1 MSFAGGKIAMQKSL
15 YITSNGRLRRHE
27 NTLYFEMGDE
37 KKAIDIENVEQIHIF
52 GEVDLNTKAL
62 NYISQYG
69 IVLHFYNYYGF
80 YTGSFLPRKKNV
92 SGDVVVR
99 QALHYLDR
107 EKRIF
112 LAYCFVESAVYH
124 MMRNLR
130 ERKEAEDFLVAIE
143 NEWERGRFNISNITE
158 LMGLEGRIRN
168 IYYQSFNQFLPEDF
182 SMEKR
187 EKRPPTNPI
196 NALISF
202 GNSLIYSHTLSQI
215 YQTQLDP
222 SISFLHEPSEKRF
235 SLSLDISEI
244 FKPLIVDTV
253 IFKLLNN
260 HQLKLEH
267 FDEDLNYCYLN
278 QEGKK
283 IFLKEFQNKLETT
296 VRHRQLNR
304 NVSYKGF
311 IRLECYKLIK
321 HFIGDQVYSPLK
333 AWW

>member
-1 MSFAGGKIAMQKSL
+1 M
-15 YITSNGRLRRHE
+15 
-27 NTLYFEMGDE
+27 E
-37 KKAIDIENVEQIHIF
+37 KRSIDIENVEQIHIF

-80 YTGSFLPRKKNV
+80 YAGSFLPRKKNV

-107 EKRIF
+107 EKRLF

-130 ERKEAEDFLVAIE
+130 ERKEAEAFLIAIE
-143 NEWERGRFNISNITE
+143 DEWEKGRFNISSIAE

-168 IYYQSFNQFLPEDF
+168 IYYQSFNWFLPEDF
-182 SMEKR
+182 VMEKR

-222 SISFLHEPSEKRF
+222 TISFLHEPSEKRF

-260 HQLKLEH
+260 SKLTLEH

-278 QEGKK
+278 HEGRK
-283 IFLKEFQNKLETT
+283 IFLKELQNKLETT

-304 NVSYKGF
+304 NVSYKSF

>member
-1 MSFAGGKIAMQKSL
+1 MQKSL
-15 YITSNGRLRRHE
+15 YLTSNGRLRRHE
-27 NTLYFEMGDE
+27 NTLYFETEVE
-37 KKAIDIENVEQIHIF
+37 KRSIDIENVEQIHIF

-80 YTGSFLPRKKNV
+80 YAGSFLPRKKNV

-107 EKRIF
+107 EKRLF

-130 ERKEAEDFLVAIE
+130 ERKEAEAFLITIE
-143 NEWERGRFNISNITE
+143 DEWEKGRFNISSIAE

-168 IYYQSFNQFLPEDF
+168 IYYQSFNRFLPEDF
-182 SMEKR
+182 VMEKR

-222 SISFLHEPSEKRF
+222 TISFLHEPSEKRF

-260 HQLKLEH
+260 SKLTLEH

-278 QEGKK
+278 HEGRK
-283 IFLKEFQNKLETT
+283 IFLKELQNKLETT

-304 NVSYKGF
+304 NVSYKSF

>member
-1 MSFAGGKIAMQKSL
+1 MQKSL
-15 YITSNGRLRRHE
+15 YLTSNGRLRRHE
-27 NTLYFEMGDE
+27 NTLYFETEVE
-37 KKAIDIENVEQIHIF
+37 KRSIDIENVEQIHIF

-80 YTGSFLPRKKNV
+80 YAGSFLPRKKNV

-107 EKRIF
+107 EKRLF

-130 ERKEAEDFLVAIE
+130 ERKEAEAFLIAIE
-143 NEWERGRFNISNITE
+143 DEWEKGRFNISSIAE

-168 IYYQSFNQFLPEDF
+168 IYYQSFNWFLPEDF
-182 SMEKR
+182 VMEKR

-222 SISFLHEPSEKRF
+222 TISFLHEPSEKRF

-260 HQLKLEH
+260 SKLTLEH

-278 QEGKK
+278 HEGRK
-283 IFLKEFQNKLETT
+283 IFLKELQNKLDTT

-304 NVSYKGF
+304 NVSYKSF

>member
-1 MSFAGGKIAMQKSL
+1 
-15 YITSNGRLRRHE
+15 
-27 NTLYFEMGDE
+27 
-37 KKAIDIENVEQIHIF
+37 
-52 GEVDLNTKAL
+52 
-62 NYISQYG
+62 
-69 IVLHFYNYYGF
+69 
-80 YTGSFLPRKKNV
+80 
-92 SGDVVVR
+92 
-99 QALHYLDR
+99 
-107 EKRIF
+107 
-112 LAYCFVESAVYH
+112 
-124 MMRNLR
+124 MRNLR
-130 ERKEAEDFLVAIE
+130 ERKEAEAYLIAIE
-143 NEWERGRFNISNITE
+143 DEWEKGRFNISSISE

-260 HQLKLEH
+260 HQLELEH

-283 IFLKEFQNKLETT
+283 IFLKEFQSKLETT

>member
-1 MSFAGGKIAMQKSL
+1 MQKSL
-15 YITSNGRLRRHE
+15 YLTSNGRLRRHE
-27 NTLYFEMGDE
+27 NTLYFETEVE
-37 KKAIDIENVEQIHIF
+37 KRSIDIENVEQIHIF

-80 YTGSFLPRKKNV
+80 YAGSFLPRKKNV

-107 EKRIF
+107 EKRLF

-130 ERKEAEDFLVAIE
+130 ERKEAEAFLITIE
-143 NEWERGRFNISNITE
+143 DEWEKGRFNISSIAE

-168 IYYQSFNQFLPEDF
+168 IYYQSFNWFLPEDF
-182 SMEKR
+182 VMEKR

-222 SISFLHEPSEKRF
+222 TISFLHEPSEKRF

-260 HQLKLEH
+260 SKLTLEH

-278 QEGKK
+278 HEGRK
-283 IFLKEFQNKLETT
+283 IFLKELQNKLDTT

-304 NVSYKGF
+304 NVSYKSF

>member
-1 MSFAGGKIAMQKSL
+1 VKNMQKTL
-15 YITSNGRLRRHE
+15 YLTSNGRLRRKD
-27 NTLYFEMGDE
+27 NTLYFETEIE
-37 KKAIDIENVEQIHIF
+37 KGSIDIENVEQIHIF

-69 IVLHFYNYYGF
+69 ITLHFYNYYGF

-107 EKRIF
+107 EKRLY
-112 LAYCFVESAVYH
+112 LAFCFVESAVYH
-124 MMRNLR
+124 IMRNLR
-130 ERKEAEDFLVAIE
+130 EREKAKIFLNAIE
-143 NEWERGRFNISNITE
+143 DEWKSGKFNISTISE

-168 IYYQSFNQFLPEDF
+168 IYYQAFSQILPKEF
-182 SMEKR
+182 HIEKR

-202 GNSLIYSHTLSQI
+202 GNSLIYSHTLSAI

-222 SISFLHEPSEKRF
+222 TISFLHEPSEKRF

-253 IFKLLNN
+253 IFKLLNGR
-260 HQLKLEH
+260 QVGVEH
-267 FDEDLNYCYLN
+267 FEEDLNYCYLN
-278 QEGKK
+278 QEGRK
-283 IFLKEFQNKLETT
+283 IFIKELQNKLETT

>member
-1 MSFAGGKIAMQKSL
+1 MQKTL
-15 YITSNGRLRRHE
+15 YLTSNGRLRRKD
-27 NTLYFEMGDE
+27 NTLYFETETE
-37 KKAIDIENVEQIHIF
+37 KRSIDIENIEQIHIF

-69 IVLHFYNYYGF
+69 IILHFYNYYGF
-80 YTGSFLPRKKNV
+80 YSGSFLPRKKNV

-99 QALHYLDR
+99 QALHYIDK
-107 EKRIF
+107 EKRLY
-112 LAYCFVESAVYH
+112 LAYCFVESAVFH

-130 ERKEAEDFLVAIE
+130 ERKEAEAFLNAIE
-143 NEWERGRFNISNITE
+143 DEWENGRFNVSNIAE
-158 LMGLEGRIRN
+158 LMGLEGRTRN
-168 IYYQSFNQFLPEDF
+168 IYYQSFNQFLPDEF
-182 SMEKR
+182 YIEKR
-187 EKRPPTNPI
+187 AKHPPPNPI

-202 GNSLIYSHTLSQI
+202 GNSLIYSQTLSCI

-222 SISFLHEPSEKRF
+222 TISFLHEPSEKRF

-260 HQLKLEH
+260 RQLKFEH
-267 FDEDLNYCYLN
+267 FEEDLNYCYLN
-278 QEGKK
+278 QEGRK

-321 HFIGDQVYSPLK
+321 HFLNDQVYSPLR

>member
-1 MSFAGGKIAMQKSL
+1 MQKSL
-15 YITSNGRLRRHE
+15 YLTSNGRLRRHE
-27 NTLYFEMGDE
+27 NTLYFETEVE
-37 KKAIDIENVEQIHIF
+37 KRSIDIENVEQIHIF

-80 YTGSFLPRKKNV
+80 YAGSFLPRKKNV

-107 EKRIF
+107 EKRLF

-130 ERKEAEDFLVAIE
+130 ERKEAEAFLITIE
-143 NEWERGRFNISNITE
+143 DEWEKGRFNISSIAE

-168 IYYQSFNQFLPEDF
+168 IYYQSFNRFLPEDF
-182 SMEKR
+182 VMEKR

-222 SISFLHEPSEKRF
+222 TISFLHEPSEKRF

-260 HQLKLEH
+260 SKLTLEH

-278 QEGKK
+278 HEGRK
-283 IFLKEFQNKLETT
+283 IFLKELQNKLDTT

-304 NVSYKGF
+304 NVSYKSF

>member
-1 MSFAGGKIAMQKSL
+1 V
-15 YITSNGRLRRHE
+15 
-27 NTLYFEMGDE
+27 E
-37 KKAIDIENVEQIHIF
+37 KRSIDIENVEQIHIF

-80 YTGSFLPRKKNV
+80 YAGSFLPRKKNV

-107 EKRIF
+107 EKRLF

-130 ERKEAEDFLVAIE
+130 ERKEAEAFLITIE
-143 NEWERGRFNISNITE
+143 DEWEKGRFNISSIAE

-168 IYYQSFNQFLPEDF
+168 IYYQSFNRFLPEDF
-182 SMEKR
+182 VMEKR

-222 SISFLHEPSEKRF
+222 TISFLHEPSEKRF

-260 HQLKLEH
+260 SKLTLEH

-278 QEGKK
+278 HEGRK
-283 IFLKEFQNKLETT
+283 IFLKELQNKLDTT

-304 NVSYKGF
+304 NVSYKSF

>member
-1 MSFAGGKIAMQKSL
+1 MQKSL
-15 YITSNGRLRRHE
+15 YLTSNGRLRRHE
-27 NTLYFEMGDE
+27 NTLYFETEVE
-37 KKAIDIENVEQIHIF
+37 KRSIDIENVEQIHIF

-80 YTGSFLPRKKNV
+80 YAGSFLPRKKNV

-107 EKRIF
+107 EKRLF

-130 ERKEAEDFLVAIE
+130 ERKEAEAFLIAIE
-143 NEWERGRFNISNITE
+143 DEWEKGRFNISSIAE

-168 IYYQSFNQFLPEDF
+168 IYYQSFNWFLPEDF
-182 SMEKR
+182 VMEKR

-222 SISFLHEPSEKRF
+222 TISFLHEPSEKRF

-260 HQLKLEH
+260 SKLTLEH

-278 QEGKK
+278 HEGRK
-283 IFLKEFQNKLETT
+283 IFLKELQNKLETT

-304 NVSYKGF
+304 NVSYKSF

>member
-1 MSFAGGKIAMQKSL
+1 MQKTL
-15 YITSNGRLRRHE
+15 YITSNGRLRRKD
-27 NTLYFEMGDE
+27 NTLYFETETE
-37 KKAIDIENVEQIHIF
+37 KRSIDIENIEQIHIF

-80 YTGSFLPRKKNV
+80 YSGSFLPRKKNI

-130 ERKEAEDFLVAIE
+130 ERKKTEAFLNAIE
-143 NEWERGRFNISNITE
+143 DEWENSRFNISSISE
-158 LMGLEGRIRN
+158 LMGLEGRVRN
-168 IYYQSFNQFLPEDF
+168 IYYSSFNQFLPEDF
-182 SMEKR
+182 YMEKR

-202 GNSLIYSHTLSQI
+202 GNSLIYSTVLTEI
-215 YQTQLDP
+215 YHTQLDP

-244 FKPLIVDTV
+244 FKPLIVDRV

-260 HQLKLEH
+260 RQITLEH

-278 QEGKK
+278 QEGRK
-283 IFLKEFQNKLETT
+283 IFINELRNKLETT
-296 VRHRQLNR
+296 VRHKQLNR
-304 NVSYKGF
+304 NVSYKGY

>member
-1 MSFAGGKIAMQKSL
+1 MQKSL
-15 YITSNGRLRRHE
+15 YLTSNGRLRRHE
-27 NTLYFEMGDE
+27 NTLYFETEVE
-37 KKAIDIENVEQIHIF
+37 KRSIDIENVEQIHIF

-80 YTGSFLPRKKNV
+80 YAGSFLPRKKNV

-107 EKRIF
+107 EKRLF

-130 ERKEAEDFLVAIE
+130 ERKEAEAFLITIE
-143 NEWERGRFNISNITE
+143 DEWEKGRFNISSIAE

-168 IYYQSFNQFLPEDF
+168 IYYQSFNWFLPEDF
-182 SMEKR
+182 VMEKR

-222 SISFLHEPSEKRF
+222 TISFLHEPSEKRF

-260 HQLKLEH
+260 SKLTLEH

-278 QEGKK
+278 HEGRK
-283 IFLKEFQNKLETT
+283 IFLKELQNKLETT

-304 NVSYKGF
+304 NVSYKSF

>member
-1 MSFAGGKIAMQKSL
+1 V
-15 YITSNGRLRRHE
+15 
-27 NTLYFEMGDE
+27 E
-37 KKAIDIENVEQIHIF
+37 KRSIDIENVEQIHIF

-80 YTGSFLPRKKNV
+80 YAGSFLPRKKNV

-107 EKRIF
+107 EKRLF

-130 ERKEAEDFLVAIE
+130 ERKEAEAFLIAIE
-143 NEWERGRFNISNITE
+143 DEWEKGRFNISSIAE

-168 IYYQSFNQFLPEDF
+168 IYYQSFNRFLPEDF
-182 SMEKR
+182 VMEKR

-222 SISFLHEPSEKRF
+222 TISFLHEPSEKRF

-260 HQLKLEH
+260 SKLTLEH

-278 QEGKK
+278 HEGRK
-283 IFLKEFQNKLETT
+283 IFLKELQNKLETT

-304 NVSYKGF
+304 NVSYKSF

>member
-1 MSFAGGKIAMQKSL
+1 M
-15 YITSNGRLRRHE
+15 
-27 NTLYFEMGDE
+27 E
-37 KKAIDIENVEQIHIF
+37 KRSIDIENVEQIHIF

-80 YTGSFLPRKKNV
+80 YAGSFLPRKKNV

-107 EKRIF
+107 EKRLF

-130 ERKEAEDFLVAIE
+130 ERKEAEAFLITIE
-143 NEWERGRFNISNITE
+143 DEWEKGRFNISSIAE

-168 IYYQSFNQFLPEDF
+168 IYYQSFNRFLPEDF
-182 SMEKR
+182 VMEKR

-222 SISFLHEPSEKRF
+222 TISFLHEPSEKRF

-260 HQLKLEH
+260 SKLTLEH

-278 QEGKK
+278 HEGRK
-283 IFLKEFQNKLETT
+283 IFLKELQNKLDTT

-304 NVSYKGF
+304 NVSYKSF

>member
-1 MSFAGGKIAMQKSL
+1 V
-15 YITSNGRLRRHE
+15 
-27 NTLYFEMGDE
+27 E
-37 KKAIDIENVEQIHIF
+37 KRSIDIENVEQIHIL

-80 YTGSFLPRKKNV
+80 YAGSFLPRKKNV

-107 EKRIF
+107 EKRLF

-130 ERKEAEDFLVAIE
+130 ERKEAEAFLIAIE
-143 NEWERGRFNISNITE
+143 DEWKKGRFNISSIAE

-168 IYYQSFNQFLPEDF
+168 IYYQSFNRFLPEDF
-182 SMEKR
+182 VMEKR

-222 SISFLHEPSEKRF
+222 TISFLHEPSEKRF

-260 HQLKLEH
+260 SKLTLEH

-278 QEGKK
+278 HEGRK
-283 IFLKEFQNKLETT
+283 IFLKELQNKLETT

-304 NVSYKGF
+304 NVSYKSF

>member
-1 MSFAGGKIAMQKSL
+1 MQKSL
-15 YITSNGRLRRHE
+15 YLTSNGRLRRHE
-27 NTLYFEMGDE
+27 NTLYFETEVE
-37 KKAIDIENVEQIHIF
+37 KRSIDIENVEQIHIF

-80 YTGSFLPRKKNV
+80 YAGSFLPRKKNV

-107 EKRIF
+107 EKRLF

-130 ERKEAEDFLVAIE
+130 ERKEAEAFLIAIE
-143 NEWERGRFNISNITE
+143 DEWEKGRFNISSIAE

-168 IYYQSFNQFLPEDF
+168 IYYQSFNRFLPEDF
-182 SMEKR
+182 VMEKR

-222 SISFLHEPSEKRF
+222 TISFLHEPSEKRF

-260 HQLKLEH
+260 SKLTLEH

-278 QEGKK
+278 HEGRK
-283 IFLKEFQNKLETT
+283 IFLKELQNKLETT

-304 NVSYKGF
+304 NVSYKSF

>member
-1 MSFAGGKIAMQKSL
+1 MQKTL
-15 YITSNGRLRRHE
+15 YITSNGRLRRKD
-27 NTLYFEMGDE
+27 NTLYFETEIE
-37 KKAIDIENVEQIHIF
+37 KKSIDIENIEQIHIF

-80 YTGSFLPRKKNV
+80 YSGSFLPRKKNV
-92 SGDVVVR
+92 SGDVVVK
-99 QALHYLDR
+99 QALHYLDTQ
-107 EKRIF
+107 KRLF
-112 LAYCFVESAVYH
+112 LAYCFVESAVHH
-124 MMRNLR
+124 MARNLR
-130 ERKEAEDFLVAIE
+130 ERKEAQAFLNAIE
-143 NEWERGRFNISNITE
+143 DEWEKGRFNISSISE
-158 LMGLEGRIRN
+158 LMGLEGRVRS
-168 IYYQSFNQFLPEDF
+168 IYYSSFNQFLPEDF
-182 SMEKR
+182 YMEKR

-202 GNSLIYSHTLSQI
+202 GNSLIYSTVLTEI
-215 YQTQLDP
+215 YHTQLDP

-244 FKPLIVDTV
+244 FKPLIVDNV

-260 HQLKLEH
+260 HQLTLEH

-278 QEGKK
+278 QEGRK
-283 IFLKEFQNKLETT
+283 IFIKELQSKLETT
-296 VRHRQLNR
+296 VRHRHLGR
-304 NVSYKGF
+304 NVSYKGY

>member
-1 MSFAGGKIAMQKSL
+1 MQKTL
-15 YITSNGRLRRHE
+15 YINSNGRLRRKE
-27 NTLYFEMGDE
+27 NTLYFETETE
-37 KKAIDIENVEQIHIF
+37 KRAVDIENIEQIHIF
-52 GEVDLNTKAL
+52 GEVDLNTRAL

-80 YTGSFLPRKKNV
+80 YAGSFMPRKKNV

-107 EKRIF
+107 DKRMF

-130 ERKEAEDFLVAIE
+130 ERKEAEAFLNAIE
-143 NEWERGRFNISNITE
+143 DEWENGRFNISSIPE
-158 LMGLEGRIRN
+158 LMGLEGRVRN
-168 IYYQSFNQFLPEDF
+168 IYYSSFNQFLPEDF
-182 SMEKR
+182 YMERR

-202 GNSLIYSHTLSQI
+202 GNSLIYSTILTEI
-215 YQTQLDP
+215 YHTQLDP
-222 SISFLHEPSEKRF
+222 SISFLHEPGEKRF

-244 FKPLIVDTV
+244 FKPLIVDSV

-260 HQLKLEH
+260 RQITLEH

-278 QEGKK
+278 QEGRK
-283 IFLKEFQNKLETT
+283 IFIKELQNKLETT

-304 NVSYKGF
+304 NVSYKGY

-321 HFIGDQVYSPLK
+321 HFIGDSVYSPLK